1 MLRVLPKHRHRTDL
15 SRSSLETPKPAPVS
29 FASLRKS
36 TGDVPTNPIPT
47 PTPPSL
53 LVQPAGT
60 AFFNDSADSHW
71 VLRNRRFDRHVVQ
84 QALNRA
90 GRSKSSRASD
100 TQQSSTP
107 TSSSRLPSRRN
118 PSLSPSPT
126 PRTRSPRISATRP
139 SPSFSQLPPSP
150 SPTASPPRSRQT
162 PPPTPILRHR
172 RPRDRSVHIPRVRRH
187 APPPPPTPRSSTD
200 DVVHSGRS
208 AFGIHNGNHY
218 EDLAESPRRKPF
230 LRPPR
235 RLRFRISDDFSK
247 NSTNANAPGDQTPW
261 SHPTPDV
268 SADSV
273 SRPSADRPPAH
284 PPHHPQV
291 LRSDR
296 RYGSP
301 SWRDDPPTARDRVAK
316 KLASNGAR
324 WRGLLARKDL
334 VDGKADAYCTES
346 NEDITPRSSLDI
358 EEATI
363 EEAPSIYS
371 WDDPPSVSVRGWRS
385 NNSLSY
391 RPKRE
396 ERPRHIRVIGR
407 QNCFNDLTDI
417 VEASNEPCVSYD
429 RQIFDPVSKLWT
441 YVEASLPSS
450 SPWELRAMGS
460 PVTCSVSGTEEGVST
475 IGRGI
480 SAPPTTTAFSVSDI
494 LAQDGITSSPPPE
507 PSLLAPPRGDQAR
520 NGHSIRNAVRNSH
533 TDTCRV
539 SSKPSGK
546 PLFLNPK
553 LDAIDVEDSEDSED
567 TEDAEDV
574 FCDEGGDD
582 TDLNAQAAIVAAT
595 AAAAAAAAAA
605 AVDAHQ
611 VAMCTEGP
619 AKRRNSSP
627 ACALLNGQDGEV
639 SNKAYMIAREQWL
652 GYSRK
657 SVYGPANLE
666 AVILASEIEEGA
678 RRASMV

>member
-15 SRSSLETPKPAPVS
+15 TRNSLESPKSTPIS

-36 TGDVPTNPIPT
+36 TGDVPAHPSPSF
-47 PTPPSL
+47 TPPSL

-90 GRSKSSRASD
+90 GRSKSVRVSD
-100 TQQSSTP
+100 PKQSSTR
-107 TSSSRLPSRRN
+107 TSSFRLPSRRN
-118 PSLSPSPT
+118 PSLSPSRT
-126 PRTRSPRISATRP
+126 PRTRSPRISVMRP
-139 SPSFSQLPPSP
+139 SPSFSHAPHSLS
-150 SPTASPPRSRQT
+150 SPTASPSLSQQT
-162 PPPTPILRHR
+162 PPPTPILRPR
-172 RPRDRSVHIPRVRRH
+172 RPRDRSVHIPRIRRH

-200 DVVHSGRS
+200 DVVHSSRPT
-208 AFGIHNGNHY
+208 FGFHNVHHY
-218 EDLAESPRRKPF
+218 DDLPESPRRRPF

-247 NSTNANAPGDQTPW
+247 TASNPNAPGDQTPW
-261 SHPTPDV
+261 SHPTPDASID
-268 SADSV
+268 SAP
-273 SRPSADRPPAH
+273 RPSADRPPAH
-284 PPHHPQV
+284 PPHHPPI

-296 RYGSP
+296 RYVSP
-301 SWRDDPPTARDRVAK
+301 SWRDDPPTARDRAAK

-391 RPKRE
+391 RPKRD

-417 VEASNEPCVSYD
+417 VDASNEPCVSYD

-450 SPWELRAMGS
+450 SPWELRAFGS

-475 IGRGI
+475 MGRGI

-494 LAQDGITSSPPPE
+494 LAQDGIASFPPPE
-507 PSLLAPPRGDQAR
+507 PSVLPTTADHHRRNRQPSRNMNRGPHLGTSECIPKPNIRTSPLNLAAATLNVEHGGDIEDMS
-520 NGHSIRNAVRNSH
+520 GDEAV
-533 TDTCRV
+533 D
-539 SSKPSGK
+539 
-546 PLFLNPK
+546 
-553 LDAIDVEDSEDSED
+553 D
-567 TEDAEDV
+567 TE
-574 FCDEGGDD
+574 
-582 TDLNAQAAIVAAT
+582 TNAQAAIAAAT
-595 AAAAAAAAAA
+595 AAAAAAAA

-611 VAMCTEGP
+611 VAMCLEGP
-619 AKRRNSSP
+619 TKRRNSSP
-627 ACALLNGQDGEV
+627 ACALANGQDGEV
-639 SNKAYMIAREQWL
+639 SNHTYMIAREQWL

-666 AVILASEIEEGA
+666 AVIFASEIEEGA

>member
-1 MLRVLPKHRHRTDL
+1 MQPVRHAL
-15 SRSSLETPKPAPVS
+15 VVHNPAYD
-29 FASLRKS
+29 
-36 TGDVPTNPIPT
+36 DVP
-47 PTPPSL
+47 
-53 LVQPAGT
+53 
-60 AFFNDSADSHW
+60 
-71 VLRNRRFDRHVVQ
+71 
-84 QALNRA
+84 
-90 GRSKSSRASD
+90 
-100 TQQSSTP
+100 
-107 TSSSRLPSRRN
+107 
-118 PSLSPSPT
+118 
-126 PRTRSPRISATRP
+126 
-139 SPSFSQLPPSP
+139 
-150 SPTASPPRSRQT
+150 
-162 PPPTPILRHR
+162 
-172 RPRDRSVHIPRVRRH
+172 
-187 APPPPPTPRSSTD
+187 
-200 DVVHSGRS
+200 
-208 AFGIHNGNHY
+208 
-218 EDLAESPRRKPF
+218 ESPRRKPF

-235 RLRFRISDDFSK
+235 RLRFRISDDFGR
-247 NSTNANAPGDQTPW
+247 NASSSHNTPADQTPW

-268 SADSV
+268 SIDSV

-284 PPHHPQV
+284 PPHHPQM

-296 RYGSP
+296 RYVSP
-301 SWRDDPPTARDRVAK
+301 SWRDDPPTARDRAAK

-391 RPKRE
+391 RPKRND
-396 ERPRHIRVIGR
+396 RPRHIRVIGR
-407 QNCFNDLTDI
+407 QNCINDLSDI
-417 VEASNEPCVSYD
+417 VDASNEPCVSYD

-450 SPWELRAMGS
+450 SPWELRAVGS

-475 IGRGI
+475 IGRGGT

-494 LAQDGITSSPPPE
+494 LAQHGMTCSR
-507 PSLLAPPRGDQAR
+507 PREM
-520 NGHSIRNAVRNSH
+520 SILSTATDDRLSTRHTMRNAA
-533 TDTCRV
+533 RV
-539 SSKPSGK
+539 PPSNVGTGAAK
-546 PLFLNPK
+546 DDDRMRP
-553 LDAIDVEDSEDSED
+553 ADVISGATKATGEQDLSEDEVVD
-567 TEDAEDV
+567 ETEM
-574 FCDEGGDD
+574 
-582 TDLNAQAAIVAAT
+582 NAQAAI
-595 AAAAAAAAAA
+595 AAAAA

-611 VAMCTEGP
+611 VAMCLEGP

-627 ACALLNGQDGEV
+627 ACALLNGQDDAGR
-639 SNKAYMIAREQWL
+639 AYMIAREQWL

-666 AVILASEIEEGA
+666 AVIFASEIEEGA